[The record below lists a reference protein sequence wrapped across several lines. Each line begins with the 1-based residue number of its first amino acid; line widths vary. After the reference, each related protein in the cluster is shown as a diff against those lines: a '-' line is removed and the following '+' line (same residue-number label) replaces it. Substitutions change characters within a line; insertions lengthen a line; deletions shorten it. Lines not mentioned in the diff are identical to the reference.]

1 MITSRLQIFAVTAV
15 IVFLAGMILLLKQK
29 KLELKYSL
37 LWLLGGLIM
46 LILALFPQLL
56 DSFSALVG
64 VYSPVNALLAVMI
77 GFGLMLMISFTAI
90 VSHEKKEIVRLV
102 QEVSL
107 LEKRIRELEKAGEE
121 TEK

>member
-37 LWLLGGLIM
+37 LWLLSGLIM

>member
-37 LWLLGGLIM
+37 LWLLSGLIM
-46 LILALFPQLL
+46 LIMALFPQLL